1 MSRRLLLVDV
11 MEAKNLIACVNNGT
25 SNPYLS
31 AKLLDLAQRDIKNEK
46 FKSNVIEKSLKPNWN
61 QRFTFG
67 DFSFFDVNLLITIK

>member
-67 DFSFFDVNLLITIK
+67 DFSFF